1 MNLKKIILLSILL
14 VVVFS
19 AVSATSAL
27 SEDITIKGN
36 LTQGSVDF
44 DFSGNQGDFSVYNQ
58 VTVCDVDISDASG
71 DDLNK
76 IKSAVD
82 SDDIVCNITRDDGTS
97 NYDGD
102 SDMEVTLS
110 GTTLHITVKSTFL
123 AFSELGET
131 HKEVTGGCLVLHG
144 DGGNITIE
152 F

>member
-1 MNLKKIILLSILL
+1 MNLKKIMLLSILL

-19 AVSATSAL
+19 AVSAASAL
-27 SEDITIKGN
+27 SGDTTVNGN

-44 DFSGNQGDFSVYNQ
+44 TFSGNNGNFVVYDQ
-58 VTVCDVDISDASG
+58 LTVCDVDISNAS
-71 DDLNK
+71 DDTLNK
-76 IKSAVD
+76 IKSAID

-97 NYDGD
+97 NYDSD

-131 HKEVTGGCLVLHG
+131 HKEVTGGCLVLPS
-144 DGGNITIE
+144 DSGNITIE